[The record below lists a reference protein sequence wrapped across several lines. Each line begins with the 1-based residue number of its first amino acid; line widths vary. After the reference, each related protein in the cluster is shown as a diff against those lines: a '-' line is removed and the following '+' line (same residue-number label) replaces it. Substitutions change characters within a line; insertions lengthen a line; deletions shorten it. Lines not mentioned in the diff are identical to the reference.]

1 VKKSR
6 LHAVLRLRSL
16 AERQAR
22 GKLAESERELAR
34 AREILEHRRQA
45 PLPQVPAEVLSP
57 LQLRVLSMQGVRSHE
72 LLVQA
77 AAEAERNRTARDDAQ
92 RHWSDATRELK
103 STERLDERRR
113 TQLADA
119 ARAAAERALDEMVV
133 LRRGYAR

>member
-6 LHAVLRLRSL
+6 LHTVLRLRSL

-22 GKLAESERELAR
+22 GRLAERERELAK
-34 AREILEHRRQA
+34 AREMLEHRRQVPPPEA
-45 PLPQVPAEVLSP
+45 PADVLSP

-72 LLVQA
+72 LLMEA
-77 AAEAERNRTARDDAQ
+77 AAEAERNRTARDEAQ

-103 STERLDERRR
+103 STERLEDRMR
-113 TQLADA
+113 TQMADA
-119 ARAAAERALDEMVV
+119 ARLAAERALDEMVV